1 MAIQLR
7 NPIKIN
13 PVDVQDKS
21 AVGVRLPFGSKR
33 SIFTLDYTTRD
44 HAKSKLTN
52 LLLTSPGERINQPN
66 FGVGVKNLL
75 FENNIDL
82 NFLKN
87 QIQTQVS
94 QFLGNIEITEI
105 QTGSSD
111 DQHTIFISITY
122 KSLLDNEEDSI
133 QLNFN

>member
-1 MAIQLR
+1 M
-7 NPIKIN
+7 PIVQGTRRIN
-13 PVDVQDKS
+13 PLNLNKNVTI
-21 AVGVRLPFGSKR
+21 GVAFPLDENNMFSGTETIEDQNRANLI
-33 SIFTLDYTTRD
+33 SI
-44 HAKSKLTN
+44 
-52 LLLTSPGERINQPN
+52 LLTQPGERINQPN

>member
-1 MAIQLR
+1 M
-7 NPIKIN
+7 PIIKGIRRIN
-13 PVDVQDKS
+13 PLNLNKNVTI
-21 AVGVRLPFGSKR
+21 GVAFPLDENNMFSGTETIEDQNRANHI
-33 SIFTLDYTTRD
+33 SI
-44 HAKSKLTN
+44 
-52 LLLTSPGERINQPN
+52 LLTQPGERINQPN

>member
-1 MAIQLR
+1 M
-7 NPIKIN
+7 PIIKGIRRIN
-13 PVDVQDKS
+13 PLNLNKNVTI
-21 AVGVRLPFGSKR
+21 GVAFPLDENNMFSGTETIEDQNRANLI
-33 SIFTLDYTTRD
+33 SI
-44 HAKSKLTN
+44 
-52 LLLTSPGERINQPN
+52 LLTQPGERINQPN
-66 FGVGVKNLL
+66 FGVGIKNLL

>member
-1 MAIQLR
+1 M
-7 NPIKIN
+7 PIIKGIRRIN
-13 PVDVQDKS
+13 PLNLNKNVTI
-21 AVGVRLPFGSKR
+21 GVAFPLDENNMFSGTETIEDQNRANLI
-33 SIFTLDYTTRD
+33 SI
-44 HAKSKLTN
+44 
-52 LLLTSPGERINQPN
+52 LLTQPGERINQPN

>member
-1 MAIQLR
+1 M
-7 NPIKIN
+7 PIVQGIRRIN
-13 PVDVQDKS
+13 PLNLNKNVTI
-21 AVGVRLPFGSKR
+21 GVAFPLDENNMFSGTETIEDQNRANLI
-33 SIFTLDYTTRD
+33 SI
-44 HAKSKLTN
+44 
-52 LLLTSPGERINQPN
+52 LLTQPGERINQPN

>member
-1 MAIQLR
+1 M
-7 NPIKIN
+7 PIIKGIRRIN
-13 PVDVQDKS
+13 PLNLNKNVTI
-21 AVGVRLPFGSKR
+21 GVAFPLDDNNMFSGTETIEDQNRANLI
-33 SIFTLDYTTRD
+33 SI
-44 HAKSKLTN
+44 
-52 LLLTSPGERINQPN
+52 LLTQPGERINQPN

>member
-1 MAIQLR
+1 M
-7 NPIKIN
+7 PIIKGIRRIN
-13 PVDVQDKS
+13 PLNLNKNVTI
-21 AVGVRLPFGSKR
+21 GVAFPLDENNMFSGTETIEDQNRANLI
-33 SIFTLDYTTRD
+33 SI
-44 HAKSKLTN
+44 
-52 LLLTSPGERINQPN
+52 LLTQPGERINQPN

-133 QLNFN
+133 

>member
-1 MAIQLR
+1 M
-7 NPIKIN
+7 PIIKGIRRIN
-13 PVDVQDKS
+13 PLDLNKNVTI
-21 AVGVRLPFGSKR
+21 GVAFPLDENNMFSGTETIEDQNRANLI
-33 SIFTLDYTTRD
+33 SI
-44 HAKSKLTN
+44 
-52 LLLTSPGERINQPN
+52 LLTQPGERINEPN

-87 QIQTQVS
+87 QIQIQVS

-111 DQHTIFISITY
+111 DRHTIFISITY

>member
-1 MAIQLR
+1 MPIIKGIRR
-7 NPIKIN
+7 NN
-13 PVDVQDKS
+13 PLNLNKNVTI
-21 AVGVRLPFGSKR
+21 GVAFPLDENNMFSGTETIEDQNRANLI
-33 SIFTLDYTTRD
+33 SI
-44 HAKSKLTN
+44 
-52 LLLTSPGERINQPN
+52 LLTQPGERINQPN

>member
-1 MAIQLR
+1 M
-7 NPIKIN
+7 PIIKGIRRIN
-13 PVDVQDKS
+13 PLNLNKNVTI
-21 AVGVRLPFGSKR
+21 GVAFPLDENNMFSGTETIEDQNRANLI
-33 SIFTLDYTTRD
+33 SI
-44 HAKSKLTN
+44 
-52 LLLTSPGERINQPN
+52 LLTQPGERINQPN

-122 KSLLDNEEDSI
+122 KSILDNQEDSI

>member
-1 MAIQLR
+1 MPIIQQ
-7 NPIKIN
+7 IKRIN
-13 PVDVQDKS
+13 PLDLNRNAKI
-21 AVGVRLPFGSKR
+21 GVAFPLDENNMFSGTETIEDQNRANLI
-33 SIFTLDYTTRD
+33 SI
-44 HAKSKLTN
+44 
-52 LLLTSPGERINQPN
+52 LLTQPGERINQPN

>member
-1 MAIQLR
+1 M
-7 NPIKIN
+7 PIIKGIRRIN
-13 PVDVQDKS
+13 PLDLNKNVTI
-21 AVGVRLPFGSKR
+21 GVAFPLDENNMFSGTETIEDQNRANLI
-33 SIFTLDYTTRD
+33 SI
-44 HAKSKLTN
+44 
-52 LLLTSPGERINQPN
+52 LLTQPGERINQPN

>member
-1 MAIQLR
+1 M
-7 NPIKIN
+7 PIIKGIRRIN
-13 PVDVQDKS
+13 PLNLNKNVTI
-21 AVGVRLPFGSKR
+21 GVAFPLDENNMFSGTETIEDQNRANLI
-33 SIFTLDYTTRD
+33 SI
-44 HAKSKLTN
+44 
-52 LLLTSPGERINQPN
+52 LLTQPGERINQPN

-94 QFLGNIEITEI
+94 QFLGNIEIIEI

>member
-1 MAIQLR
+1 MFSGTETIEDQNRANLI
-7 NPIKIN
+7 
-13 PVDVQDKS
+13 
-21 AVGVRLPFGSKR
+21 
-33 SIFTLDYTTRD
+33 SI
-44 HAKSKLTN
+44 
-52 LLLTSPGERINQPN
+52 LLTQPGERINQPN